1 MGLTSSSSGAS
12 VRKTDACAKA
22 DKNTRLIALAGNPNV
37 GKSTLFNALTGMR
50 QHTGNWPGKTV
61 GSACGKTVIGE
72 DEYIVADIPGAYSLL
87 SRSAEEDVARD
98 LLLFGD
104 AELVLAVCDAT
115 CLQRSLNLALQIL
128 EVRGDVIVCVNLL
141 DEAERRGIHVNVEAL
156 SRTLGVPVIGMSA
169 GRGRGVAALRE
180 AVRTHAETS
189 RRSPVPI
196 GGKLQRAI
204 APAAEY
210 FTALSPALPPEWL
223 AMRFLEGEPSMVA
236 SLERNLSLSS
246 DDPALVEALSRS
258 RENLQTLGLDAQGLA
273 DRNAQ
278 ALGDA
283 AERICAH
290 AVSHEGE
297 KGKRAHALDLVLTHK
312 ILGWPVMALLLA
324 GVLWL
329 TVSGANLPSELLS
342 RALFSLGGF
351 LRAGLSALAVPET
364 LVSLLID
371 GVYKTA
377 AWVVSVML
385 PPMAIFFP
393 LFTLLEDWGFLPR
406 VAFNLDGLFK
416 RCGACGKQ
424 GLTM

>member
-12 VRKTDACAKA
+12 VKKTDACAKTGE
-22 DKNTRLIALAGNPNV
+22 NTRLIALAGNPNV

-61 GSACGKTVIGE
+61 GSACGKTVIGSE
-72 DEYIVADIPGAYSLL
+72 EFIVADIPGAYSLL

-141 DEAERRGIHVNVEAL
+141 DEAERRGMHIDIEAL
-156 SRTLGVPVIGMSA
+156 SRELGVPVVGMSA

-180 AVRTHAETS
+180 AVRTHTETP
-189 RRSPVPI
+189 RQSPVPI
-196 GGKLQRAI
+196 SGKLSRAI
-204 APAAEY
+204 APAAAY
-210 FTALSPALPPEWL
+210 FAERGCALPPEWL
-223 AMRFLEGEPSMVA
+223 AMRFLEGEASMVA
-236 SLERNLSLSS
+236 SLQRNLSLSPA
-246 DDPALVEALSRS
+246 DPELAQALSRS
-258 RENLQTLGLDAQGLA
+258 RENLRKLGLDAQGLS

-283 AERICAH
+283 AERICER

-297 KGKRAHALDLVLTHK
+297 KGKRAHALDLLLTHK
-312 ILGWPVMALLLA
+312 VLGWPVMALLLS
-324 GVLWL
+324 GILWL

-342 RALFSLGGF
+342 RALFSLGEVF
-351 LRAGLSALAVPET
+351 RTGLISLAAPEA

-371 GVYKTA
+371 GVWKTA

-406 VAFNLDGLFK
+406 VAFNLDGIFK

>member
-1 MGLTSSSSGAS
+1 MGLTNSSSGAS
-12 VRKTDACAKA
+12 VRKTDERAKTGE
-22 DKNTRLIALAGNPNV
+22 NTRLIALAGNPNV

-61 GSACGKTVIGE
+61 GSACGKTVIGGE
-72 DEYIVADIPGAYSLL
+72 EYIVADIPGAYSLL

-98 LLLFGD
+98 LLLFGE
-104 AELVLAVCDAT
+104 AHLVLAVCDAT

-141 DEAERRGIHVNVEAL
+141 DEAEHRGILVNVEAL
-156 SRTLGVPVIGMSA
+156 SHELGVPVVGMSA

-180 AVRTHAETS
+180 AVRTHAETP
-189 RRSPVPI
+189 RRSPVPVS
-196 GGKLQRAI
+196 GKLSRAI
-204 APAAEY
+204 APAAAY
-210 FTALSPALPPEWL
+210 FAEHTNSLPPEWL
-223 AMRFLEGEPSMVA
+223 AMRFLEGEASMVA
-236 SLERNLSLSS
+236 SLERNLKLSAE
-246 DDPALVEALSRS
+246 DPALARALSRS
-258 RENLQTLGLDAQGLA
+258 RENLQKLGLDAQGLS

-283 AERICAH
+283 AERVCAR
-290 AVSHEGE
+290 AVSHEREHG
-297 KGKRAHALDLVLTHK
+297 RAHALDLLLTHK

-324 GVLWL
+324 GILWL

-342 RALFSLGGF
+342 RALFSLGEVFRMG
-351 LRAGLSALAVPET
+351 LTALSAPEA
-364 LVSLLID
+364 LVSLLVD
-371 GVYKTA
+371 GVWKTA

-406 VAFNLDGLFK
+406 VAFNLDGFFK